1 MYGKKQMSITSRF
14 MIKACSAAVVA
25 GGLLLGSNIAV
36 AAGKLTI
43 SGSTTVDNT
52 IMTPYRAD
60 IEGKSGLALDVVGN
74 GSGRGVADLEAGKAD
89 VAMISSPLDAVIS
102 KANKSK
108 PGSLSGAGL
117 QAHPVGGTKMF
128 VVVNKNN
135 PVNDLTPDQARDIFT
150 GKITNWK
157 DVGGPDLG
165 IQVFSERASGG
176 ARSTFEKDFLKGEL
190 LASAK
195 PVGSVAL
202 GVKIAGQNPKAIT
215 FAGRKLMTSDVKS
228 MPSVVIEQPLWLVTK
243 GDPSPEAAALIAAT
257 AEIGNNL

>member
-1 MYGKKQMSITSRF
+1 MTFTSRF
-14 MIKACSAAVVA
+14 LLKACSIAVVA
-25 GGLLLGSNIAV
+25 GGAFLGSNGV
-36 AAGKLTI
+36 MAAGKLTI

-52 IMTPYRAD
+52 IMTPFRGE
-60 IEGKSGLALDVVGN
+60 IEGKSGLELNVVGN
-74 GSGRGVADLEAGKAD
+74 GSGQGVADLEAGKAD
-89 VAMISSPLDAVIS
+89 VAMISSPLDAVVS
-102 KANKSK
+102 KSNAKK

-117 QAHPVGGTKMF
+117 QAHPVDGTKMF

-135 PVNDLTPDQARDIFT
+135 PVSDLTPDQARDIFT

-157 DVGGPDLG
+157 DVGGPDLD
-165 IQVFSERASGG
+165 IQVFSERAGGG
-176 ARSTFEKDFLKGEL
+176 ARSTFEKDFLKSEL

-215 FAGRKLMTSDVKS
+215 FAGRKLMTADVKA
-228 MPSVVIEQPLWLVTK
+228 MPGVVIEQPLWLVTK